1 MRKLN
6 LGENKISNEGAIKLC
21 EYLENNNSNSLEELY
36 LNDNS
41 IGYAGGRIIKESLMK
56 GGGYYLNNIVLHR
69 NLLTPT
75 MLNRLKEILM
85 KRRCFSIEETEL

>member
-1 MRKLN
+1 MN

-21 EYLENNNSNSLEELY
+21 EYLENSYCNSLEELY

-41 IGYAGGRIIKESLMK
+41 IGYAGGKIIKESLMR
-56 GGGYYLNNIVLHR
+56 GGGICLNCLVLHR

-75 MLNRLKEILM
+75 MLYRLKEILLR
-85 KRRCFSIEETEL
+85 RRCQSIEETEL